1 MKTKDDRKNS
11 QNKQIARI
19 SPFSWIFS
27 RIFPKGTSRKQNFF
41 FLTIFF
47 ILFSEQGSQKMQ
59 PQKLAPTTE
68 VGCGLQKF
76 STFSEKRAKTLT
88 IFFLYFPEFFWQFW
102 WNQTGRSRV
111 WVGSKWC
118 QEAAEKISDFSD
130 KRAKSYAC
138 FTEGISRYVFREAQ
152 HGGGS

>member
-1 MKTKDDRKNS
+1 VKTKDDRKNS

-19 SPFSWIFS
+19 SPFFL
-27 RIFPKGTSRKQNFF
+27 NFF
-41 FLTIFF
+41 PGFFQKALVGNKLFYFFTIFF

-88 IFFLYFPEFFWQFW
+88 IFFLYFPEFF
-102 WNQTGRSRV
+102 
-111 WVGSKWC
+111 
-118 QEAAEKISDFSD
+118 
-130 KRAKSYAC
+130 
-138 FTEGISRYVFREAQ
+138 
-152 HGGGS
+152 